1 MNWHFWKSVAAQPR
15 GGFSLKAAVL
25 GPGSSASIC
34 SRRSVCKHG
43 RSPDQTPLNQTAK
56 SLANAWLSLPTVWLR
71 VCVRSS
77 TEKERWHDCARW
89 FKSASSHYLVLAFT
103 LENIQTWGSGC
114 RTLPE
119 WSAGMARC
127 LFFYSALRLQIHKSV
142 PTPAHTPAPSHA
154 PETLSQSPIGLR
166 EQGRVCE
173 AGWLI
178 RWHQAAGWMTGTAPI
193 SCGLSWRCFHVYTQ
207 WTQSILV
214 VTLVE

>member
-142 PTPAHTPAPSHA
+142 PTPAHTPAPSHPLLKHSRKA
-154 PETLSQSPIGLR
+154 RSGCRSRGGSARQDDSSGDTRQ
-166 EQGRVCE
+166 RVE
-173 AGWLI
+173 WQVQHL
-178 RWHQAAGWMTGTAPI
+178 
-193 SCGLSWRCFHVYTQ
+193 F
-207 WTQSILV
+207 LV
-214 VTLVE
+214 ACHGDASTFIPSGHSLF